1 MFGYQLYYLTI
12 SPQPKQNRFF
22 YRIYG
27 VMHAGERIRFL
38 HVCKLVKQNVDSP
51 KRILDAGSG
60 NGNYA
65 FYLGRLFPNAKIT
78 AVDISRERI
87 QNASYVANLLQ
98 MEHLSFNRK
107 SLNDLKEKL
116 KYDLVICIDVLEHI
130 RNDSLV
136 LRNISESLRPG
147 GSLILHVPKDRK
159 LAFRHFKKLRG
170 FRIEDHVREEYR
182 IEEILEKIERAG
194 LKVNNLSYTQG
205 WFGSLAWEID
215 LFLVVHLRKLRYIV
229 FPFLYLL
236 ILADVYGKNGN
247 GNGFLFHCL
256 RVQDYPETG

>member
-1 MFGYQLYYLTI
+1 
-12 SPQPKQNRFF
+12 
-22 YRIYG
+22 
-27 VMHAGERIRFL
+27 MHVGERIRFL
-38 HVCKLVKQNVDSP
+38 HFCKLVKQNIASP
-51 KRILDAGSG
+51 MHILDAGSG

-65 FYLGRLFPNAKIT
+65 FYLGRVFPNAKIRG
-78 AVDISRERI
+78 VDISREKI
-87 QNASYVANLLQ
+87 HNASHVANLLK
-98 MEHLSFNRK
+98 MKNLSFSRK
-107 SLNDLKEKL
+107 SLTDVKEKL
-116 KYDLVICIDVLEHI
+116 KYDLAICIDVVEHI

-136 LRNISESLRPG
+136 LRNIRNSLKPG

-159 LAFRHFKKLRG
+159 LAFRHFNRLKG

-182 IEEILEKIERAG
+182 IEEILDKIERAG
-194 LKVNNLSYTQG
+194 LKVSSLSYTQG

-215 LFLVVHLRKLRYIV
+215 LFLIVYSSKLRYIA

-256 RVQDYPETG
+256 RV